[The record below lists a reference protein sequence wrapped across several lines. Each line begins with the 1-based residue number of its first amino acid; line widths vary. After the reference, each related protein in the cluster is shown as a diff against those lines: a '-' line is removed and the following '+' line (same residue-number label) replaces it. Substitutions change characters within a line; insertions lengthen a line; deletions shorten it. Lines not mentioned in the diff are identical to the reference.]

1 MAFIELNKKINWDEP
16 PTKIIINTKFIVKV
30 LPATTIGTHITFRE
44 GGVTVE
50 DTYETV
56 RDLIWRSK

>member
-1 MAFIELNKKINWDEP
+1 MAFIELNKKINWVEP
-16 PTKIIINTKFIVKV
+16 PTKIIVHTKFILKI

-44 GGVTVE
+44 GGVIVE